1 MQKKN
6 SQNKKHIEMRRKI
19 LRAAAHLFATKG
31 FDGTSVRKIADR
43 SNLCVAGMFHYFPS
57 KEDILN
63 DIMIGFMDEG
73 YRRLTEIY
81 NSDQDLIEKLE
92 EICKFYVQQYAGH
105 RNELTILNI
114 ETKSLSHAHRQ
125 IIVTKKRAYVKILK
139 VLFDDLAKRDLLKAI
154 DSSVL
159 SFIFFGM
166 VHWTY
171 SWYNP
176 KGMIGPKE
184 LGGIFSETFLRG
196 ILKRPEGQSSK
207 INIR

>member
-6 SQNKKHIEMRRKI
+6 SQNKKHIAMRRKI
-19 LRAAAHLFATKG
+19 LRAAAHLFAAKG

-92 EICKFYVQQYAGH
+92 AICKFYVQQYAGH

-125 IIVTKKRAYVKILK
+125 IIVTKKRAYVETLK
-139 VLFDDLAKRDLLKAI
+139 MLFDDLAKRDLLKAI
-154 DSSVL
+154 DPSVL

-176 KGMIGPKE
+176 KGMIGPKG

-196 ILKRPEGQSSK
+196 ILKRPEEQSSR